1 MRKCSIS
8 IKDNDYTIRI
18 NRESIVWLEQNGFN
32 MADFENKP
40 LLTIELLWVAG
51 FRMNHPTL
59 SRADALELM
68 EEYKEEGGD
77 IMEIARFVAEEY
89 SSFMSALS
97 VTKSKKKATI
107 AEV

>member
-1 MRKCSIS
+1 MRKCSIT
-8 IKDNDYTIRI
+8 IKDKDYTIRI
-18 NRESIVWLEQNGFN
+18 NRDSIVWLEQNGFN
-32 MADFENKP
+32 MADFDVKP

-51 FRMNHPTL
+51 FRMNHPEI
-59 SRADALELM
+59 SRSDALELM

-77 IMEIARFVAEEY
+77 IMEVAKFVAEEY

-107 AEV
+107 AEI